1 MSDAFQLLGGAVE
14 HRGEFVGLLFGQGC
28 RQAHAHRE
36 LEVLERADDLRR
48 TAGAQAVVQA
58 AVVPAAAESVIVFI
72 AVGAVYKVS
81 EMAHGMFDLNID
93 I

>member
-1 MSDAFQLLGGAVE
+1 VAEDPAA
-14 HRGEFVGLLFGQGC
+14 
-28 RQAHAHRE
+28 AA
-36 LEVLERADDLRR
+36 
-48 TAGAQAVVQA
+48 TGAQAVVQA